1 LCLIIVIIIYLFC
14 YFCIFPFLA
23 LGIFLLFLFGSFENS
38 LTPSTLGVT
47 KWFLSLLFFCWVWI
61 GYLVFLLFGS
71 IENIVALKEL
81 SVIGKASSV

>member
-1 LCLIIVIIIYLFC
+1 VPYYCNNKNV
-14 YFCIFPFLA
+14 
-23 LGIFLLFLFGSFENS
+23 FLLFLFGSFENT
-38 LTPSTLGVT
+38 LTPKALGVT